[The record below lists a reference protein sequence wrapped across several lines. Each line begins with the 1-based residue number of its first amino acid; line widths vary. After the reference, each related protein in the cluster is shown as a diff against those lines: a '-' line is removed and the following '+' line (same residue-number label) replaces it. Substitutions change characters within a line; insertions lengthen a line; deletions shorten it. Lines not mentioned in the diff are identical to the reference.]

1 MIYKEHKLLF
11 SAIPKTGTTTISSY
25 INKFFKYE
33 TSKFVE
39 LDGIKDYHPSVWNID
54 AWIKSNKINMK
65 NVFYCGL
72 TRNPYDRFVSHYFYS
87 LYVKECYDKYKCSP
101 YGKKVLDEYKSEE
114 NLKKDLNRDS
124 MKKETK
130 NSILNNVFLSKP
142 TEMYLQVDEVLRD
155 TESFE
160 DFVHKFYEYDY
171 IETKFPLQIIFTH
184 FAWNY
189 QGPKLDFIG
198 KYEELQNSFDFICE
212 KIKIPSVAL
221 KKTNK
226 SDHKNYPEYYN
237 KDTQKIISLLYDMDF
252 KYFGYSKDI

>member
-25 INKFFKYE
+25 INKFFNYE

-39 LDGIKDYHPSVWNID
+39 LNGMKDYHPSVWNID

-101 YGKKVLDEYKSEE
+101 YGKKVLDEYKSEQ
-114 NLKKDLNRDS
+114 NF
-124 MKKETK
+124 KKELSDGSMSSGTK
-130 NSILNNVFLSKP
+130 NSILSNVFLDKP
-142 TEMYLQVDEVLRD
+142 TEEYLQVNKILSGIN
-155 TESFE
+155 SFD
-160 DFVHKFYEYDY
+160 DFVHSALEKDDENG
-171 IETKFPLQIIFTH
+171 FPPQIIFTH
-184 FAWNY
+184 YTWDY
-189 QGPKLDFIG
+189 DGPKLNYIG
-198 KYEELQNSFDFICE
+198 KYEELQKSFDFICE
-212 KIKIPSVAL
+212 QIKIPSVTL

-226 SDHKNYPEYYN
+226 SKHKNYTEYYN